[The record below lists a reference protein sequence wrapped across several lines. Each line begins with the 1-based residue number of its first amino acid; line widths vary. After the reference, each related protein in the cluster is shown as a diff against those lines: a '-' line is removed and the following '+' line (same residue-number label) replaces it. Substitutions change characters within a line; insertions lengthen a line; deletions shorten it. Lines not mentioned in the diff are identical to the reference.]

1 MKMKKSIGVV
11 QSVSGKSEADT
22 GFRERGGVGCHGYGY
37 FILGHFVAGH
47 ITRCMDNI
55 LGDKTSVKIARGD
68 KMLAILWNREA
79 KMPILSKHFIY
90 DTDDQVN

>member
-1 MKMKKSIGVV
+1 M
-11 QSVSGKSEADT
+11 
-22 GFRERGGVGCHGYGY
+22 GCRGYGY

-47 ITRCMDNI
+47 IMRCTDKMLADKMSVDKI
-55 LGDKTSVKIARGD
+55 LVAKMPVKIARGGRD
-68 KMLAILWNREA
+68 KMLAILWDRKG